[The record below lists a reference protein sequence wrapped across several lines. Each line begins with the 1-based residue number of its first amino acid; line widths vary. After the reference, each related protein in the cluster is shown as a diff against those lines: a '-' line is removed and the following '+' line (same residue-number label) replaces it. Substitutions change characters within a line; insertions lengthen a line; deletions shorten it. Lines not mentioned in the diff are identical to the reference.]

1 MANRCR
7 AALLGSLLAVLGA
20 ACSGVD
26 TSSFRLIGAPDLPPT
41 APDQVEILTR
51 PPLRPFVRLGRI
63 RAEPQGEA
71 GNAAIEAALRQEAA
85 KMGADAVIV
94 GFQGERR
101 IGAEISGFAG
111 DAEIQPEMGR
121 VVIGTAIHFRAD

>member
-1 MANRCR
+1 MAARLR
-7 AALLGSLLAVLGA
+7 VSAALLLALAG
-20 ACSGVD
+20 CSGVD
-26 TSSFRLIGAPDLPPT
+26 TSSFKLIGAPDLPPT
-41 APDQVEILTR
+41 DPVTVQILEH

-63 RAEPQGEA
+63 RAEPQGDA
-71 GNAAIEAALRQEAA
+71 GNAAIEAALQKEAA
-85 KMGADAVIV
+85 RMGADAVIV

-121 VVIGTAIHFRAD
+121 VVIGTAIHFRRAE